1 MSISSLNTNLLS
13 QNAVL
18 TNSTSSNASLQTL
31 GTALSGGDLPGA
43 KNIFSSLSQNSSSV
57 NTDATTQTLM
67 GQLGNAINGGNV
79 LQAQQITSAL
89 QTLQNQGSTT
99 NTLFGDSTSGANSS
113 GLNDSLFSALS
124 LTGVDSGS
132 ATSLAGITSPSASG
146 MVSPA
151 QEIAQNMDNFL
162 NSLLTTLKAQSSSS
176 SSGSTSTNT
185 NTNTN
190 TSKQNPYVATSS
202 NQMSSGL
209 QGLIMQLAKDPG
221 AASAINTTGT
231 TSNSNSSATNDP
243 NVSELQASYDKLI
256 NSQGG
261 SGGSSSLISFLENFE
276 SNMKSMQSSGGFLNV
291 NA

>member
-185 NTNTN
+185 NT
-190 TSKQNPYVATSS
+190 SKQNPYVATSS

>member
-1 MSISSLNTNLLS
+1 
-13 QNAVL
+13 
-18 TNSTSSNASLQTL
+18 
-31 GTALSGGDLPGA
+31 
-43 KNIFSSLSQNSSSV
+43 
-57 NTDATTQTLM
+57 
-67 GQLGNAINGGNV
+67 
-79 LQAQQITSAL
+79 
-89 QTLQNQGSTT
+89 
-99 NTLFGDSTSGANSS
+99 LFGDSTSGANSS

-176 SSGSTSTNT
+176 SSGSTST

-261 SGGSSSLISFLENFE
+261 SGGSSSLISFLEIFE

>member
-31 GTALSGGDLPGA
+31 GTALSGGDLLGA

-162 NSLLTTLKAQSSSS
+162 NSLLTTLKAQSSIS
-176 SSGSTSTNT
+176 SSGSTST

>member
-43 KNIFSSLSQNSSSV
+43 KNFFSSLSQNSSSV

-185 NTNTN
+185 NTNT
-190 TSKQNPYVATSS
+190 SKQNPYVATSS